1 MPITFTKTNWSFL
14 FPKNTR
20 IIKQLEKHLYWA
32 EIRLRHPCDE
42 EGGTTQ
48 TNAN

>member
-1 MPITFTKTNWSFL
+1 MPSTFKGQN
-14 FPKNTR
+14 N
-20 IIKQLEKHLYWA
+20 IQKQLEKHLYWA

-42 EGGTTQ
+42 GGGTTQ